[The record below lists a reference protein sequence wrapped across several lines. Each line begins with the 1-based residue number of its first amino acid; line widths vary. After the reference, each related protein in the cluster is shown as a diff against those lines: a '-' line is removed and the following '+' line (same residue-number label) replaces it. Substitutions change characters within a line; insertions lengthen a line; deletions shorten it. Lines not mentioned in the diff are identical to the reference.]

1 MRFKFQN
8 KKNTKKKFKL
18 DKTIILDLNLRAEI
32 KKEKNSSILD
42 LNLINLIQIETKKI
56 TT

>member
-32 KKEKNSSILD
+32 KKEKNSSI
-42 LNLINLIQIETKKI
+42 QI
-56 TT
+56 

>member
-42 LNLINLIQIETKKI
+42 LILINLIQIETKKI